1 MEAHKSALRCTRR
14 CRLEQSEH
22 IAPKIVMDLG
32 LLLTRNV
39 PDSGNERSDSMPFSK
54 KTFVDNQTIIDA
66 DTLNVEVDA

>member
-1 MEAHKSALRCTRR
+1 
-14 CRLEQSEH
+14 
-22 IAPKIVMDLG
+22 MDLG